1 MLRITRAELHALV
14 WSKPMTVIAR
24 EYGVR
29 DQHIAQ
35 ACDANDIAR
44 PRPGH
49 WQRIEHGKAVTT
61 VGLDN
66 KNHSP
71 EEIVIIYPAVG
82 RPGRLHK
89 DEGDDTVR
97 RRAA

>member
-1 MLRITRAELHALV
+1 MLRVTRAELHALV

-24 EYGVR
+24 QYGVR
-29 DQHIAQ
+29 DQHIAR
-35 ACDANDIAR
+35 ACDTDDIAR

-49 WQRIEHGKAVTT
+49 WQRIEHGKAVRTAR
-61 VGLDN
+61 LDN
-66 KNHSP
+66 TTRSP
-71 EEIVIIYPAVG
+71 EEIIIIDPAVG

-89 DEGDDTVR
+89 DEGDDRAR

>member
-1 MLRITRAELHALV
+1 MLRVTRAELHALV
-14 WSKPMTVIAR
+14 WSKPMTTIAR
-24 EYGVR
+24 EHGVR

-35 ACDANDIAR
+35 VCDAHDIAR

-71 EEIVIIYPAVG
+71 EEIVIIDPAVG
-82 RPGRLHK
+82 RPGRLPK
-89 DEGDDTVR
+89 DEGDESAR
-97 RRAA
+97 RQAA